1 MDHFSIAADD
11 RESLAIAAQAFL
23 DNHMS
28 VIKLDIRTGEA
39 FVLKSDLDQESV
51 GKALPFDTLI
61 ARYISRRAY
70 PPDRTLLSSLTLE
83 RLKQI
88 CIDQQQP
95 FTLDLRCTTA
105 DGNFEWVKVTATRA
119 RGYDHIILAATRS
132 INEAKLMRT
141 IVDLFV
147 YQNYDYLFLIDAKND
162 TYTRFTPVR
171 GSVPVPPESGAS
183 YTEEMIR
190 FNRRFVLPEDY
201 ERVTANM
208 QLAHIV
214 QMLAHQEKYCF
225 TSSGIDKN
233 GNYRRSQ
240 ITFLY
245 YDRTARLILCA
256 RTDVTQLYLEEKEK
270 NRQLLEALKRAQRDA
285 MTGLYNKKAISEL
298 ITRSLDS
305 QYRAE
310 CAFLLIDVDNFKMV
324 NDTLGHLKG
333 DELLCHLAN
342 LLNELAGHNGM
353 AGRIGGDEYLL
364 YLPSVTDMMQVEAAA
379 REICHAF
386 DNIEAHTLPAG
397 LTSCSVGISIYPRDG
412 TDYITLLNKA
422 DQALYTSKR
431 YGKQRYYYYSLDAD
445 SANSLD
451 ALDRLDAL
459 LR

>member
-1 MDHFSIAADD
+1 MENFSIGTDD
-11 RESLAIAAQAFL
+11 SESLAIAAQAFL
-23 DNHMS
+23 DNHIS
-28 VIKLDIRTGEA
+28 VIKLDTRTGEA
-39 FVLKSDLDQESV
+39 FVLKSEMDQEVV
-51 GKALPFDTLI
+51 GKSLPFDTLI

-70 PPDRTLLSSLTLE
+70 PPDRPLLSSLTLE

-88 CIDQQQP
+88 CLDQQRF
-95 FTLDLRCTTA
+95 FTLDIRCATA
-105 DGNFEWVKVTATRA
+105 DGNFQWVKVTAKKA

-132 INEAKLMRT
+132 INEVKLMRT

-162 TYTRFTPVR
+162 TYTRFTPIR

-183 YTEEMIR
+183 YTDEMIR

-208 QLAHIV
+208 QLAHV
-214 QMLAHQEKYCF
+214 MQMLDNQEKYSF
-225 TSSGIDKN
+225 TSNGIDKN
-233 GNYRRSQ
+233 GSYRRSQ

-245 YDRTARLILCA
+245 YDQNARLILCA

-270 NRQLLEALKRAQRDA
+270 NRQLLEALKCAQRDA

-298 ITRSLDS
+298 ITRSLAS

-310 CAFLLIDVDNFKMV
+310 CAFLLIDVDNFKRV

-333 DELLCHLAN
+333 DELLCYLAN
-342 LLNELAGHNGM
+342 LLNDLAGHSGM

-364 YLPSVTDMMQVEAAA
+364 YLPSVTDMAQVESAAYN
-379 REICHAF
+379 ICHAF
-386 DNIEAHTLPAG
+386 DDMQDNALPAG
-397 LTSCSVGISIYPRDG
+397 LSSCSVGISVYPRDG

-431 YGKQRYYYYSLDAD
+431 YGKQRFYYYSLDA
-445 SANSLD
+445 LD
-451 ALDRLDAL
+451 ALDSLDRLDAL